1 MLFDNNNV
9 DLDFALL
16 NLSGKSSMPM
26 NGMNMSSKMF
36 DKSNP
41 NILPAKEGFLRGN
54 MFKKEYMPYKNLTYI
69 DIKPRSDREAKLFNV
84 MQYAFAINDM
94 NLYLD
99 LHPDDREAMALFE
112 EFVREEKEAKKD
124 YMESYGPLTVTKAK
138 GSKFTWIDN
147 PWPWED
153 LGGNIYV

>member
-16 NLSGKSSMPM
+16 NLASQSSGMNNGISNM
-26 NGMNMSSKMF
+26 NGMNMMNKMF

-54 MFKKEYMPYKNLTYI
+54 MFKNEYVPYKNLTFI
-69 DIKPRSDREAKLFNV
+69 NIVPKSNREAKLFNV
-84 MQYAFAINDM
+84 MQYSFAINDL

-99 LHPDDREAMALFE
+99 LHPDDKEVMNLFE
-112 EFVREEKEAKKD
+112 ELVKEEKMAKKE
-124 YMESYGPLTVTKAK
+124 YMESYGPLA
-138 GSKFTWIDN
+138 S
-147 PWPWED
+147 
-153 LGGNIYV
+153 

>member
-54 MFKKEYMPYKNLTYI
+54 MFKNEYMPYKNLTYI
-69 DIKPRSDREAKLFNV
+69 DIKPRS
-84 MQYAFAINDM
+84 
-94 NLYLD
+94 
-99 LHPDDREAMALFE
+99 DREAMALFE

>member
-16 NLSGKSSMPM
+16 NLTNGVKVPM
-26 NGMNMSSKMF
+26 NMNMANKTF

-41 NILPAKEGFLRGN
+41 NILPAKDGFLRGN
-54 MFKKEYMPYKNLTYI
+54 MFKNEYMPYKNLTYV
-69 DIKPRSDREAKLFNV
+69 DIRPRNEREAKLFNV
-84 MQYAFAINDM
+84 MQYSFAINDL

-99 LHPDDREAMALFE
+99 LHPDDREVMALFE
-112 EFVREEKEAKKD
+112 EFVKNEKEAKKE
-124 YMESYGPLTVTKAK
+124 YMESYGPLTVTKTK
-138 GSKFTWIDN
+138 GNKFTWIDN